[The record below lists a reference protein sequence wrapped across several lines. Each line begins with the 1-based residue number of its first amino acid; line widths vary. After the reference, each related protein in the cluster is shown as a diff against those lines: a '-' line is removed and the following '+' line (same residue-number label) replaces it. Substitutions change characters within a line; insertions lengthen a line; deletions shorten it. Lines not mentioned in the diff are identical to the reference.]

1 MTWHKIPS
9 HNITRDNFSLSIWP
23 TFLILIIPLDLN
35 MLPNTYLAEISMV
48 DHTFILIYGGRRPFI
63 LNMHVFLYD
72 CERILI
78 KSYPI
83 SSTMF
88 VAVVAWCGRPKG
100 DSLIMISRRKNK
112 TRLPVPIMCCVKNVI
127 SIQSSTTRGSFI
139 ISYPTPSSK
148 ELLSKID
155 FRRIETR

>member
-1 MTWHKIPS
+1 MTKRES
-9 HNITRDNFSLSIWP
+9 
-23 TFLILIIPLDLN
+23 
-35 MLPNTYLAEISMV
+35 
-48 DHTFILIYGGRRPFI
+48 
-63 LNMHVFLYD
+63 
-72 CERILI
+72 ERILI

-148 ELLSKID
+148 ELFISKSVNHSRAPGTIPGLRGFLAEMFQVIGPGLARD
-155 FRRIETR
+155 QPGPYLWLPHSRELAIIPALIRGSRGSTWMSL